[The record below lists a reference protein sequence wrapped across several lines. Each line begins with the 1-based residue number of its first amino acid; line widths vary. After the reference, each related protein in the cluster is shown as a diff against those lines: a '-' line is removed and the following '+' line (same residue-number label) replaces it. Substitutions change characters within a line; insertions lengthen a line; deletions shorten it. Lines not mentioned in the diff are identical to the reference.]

1 MAGTDLHAGDGV
13 IKDSEE
19 AIRAGQ
25 YFYATTS
32 SDEFWNTKILS
43 KWTQV

>member
-1 MAGTDLHAGDGV
+1 MAGTDLHGGDGV
-13 IKDSEE
+13 IKASEE

-32 SDEFWNTKILS
+32 FDEFWNTKILS